1 MSGSADVLI
10 SLGINIKNDISN
22 VQKCLDECGI
32 CFLFAPKHHSAMK
45 HVMNV
50 RKELHFR
57 TIFNLLGPLSNPAF
71 VKKQLVGV
79 YDKSLLMPLQRLL
92 KSLDLLMLGLYP
104 ATMEWMKSP
113 QQEKLLGE
121 AIKWKVIRI

>member
-32 CFLFAPKHHSAMK
+32 CFFAPKHHSAMK

-50 RKELHFR
+50 RKELHLEQYL
-57 TIFNLLGPLSNPAF
+57 T
-71 VKKQLVGV
+71 
-79 YDKSLLMPLQRLL
+79 Y
-92 KSLDLLMLGLYP
+92 
-104 ATMEWMKSP
+104 
-113 QQEKLLGE
+113 
-121 AIKWKVIRI
+121 

>member
-1 MSGSADVLI
+1 MKKAIKIKASDDAIDIVGTGGDGHNTLNISTATALVISGAGIKVAKHGNYSASSMSGSADVLI
-10 SLGINIKNDISN
+10 SLGINIKNDITN

-57 TIFNLLGPLSNPAF
+57 TIFNLLGPLSNLHL
-71 VKKQLVGV
+71 VKNN
-79 YDKSLLMPLQRLL
+79 
-92 KSLDLLMLGLYP
+92 
-104 ATMEWMKSP
+104 
-113 QQEKLLGE
+113 
-121 AIKWKVIRI
+121 

>member
-1 MSGSADVLI
+1 M
-10 SLGINIKNDISN
+10 N
-22 VQKCLDECGI
+22 VVYV
-32 CFLFAPKHHSAMK
+32 FFAPKHHSAMK

-79 YDKSLLMPLQRLL
+79 YDKTLLMPFAKAL
-92 KSLDLLMLGLYP
+92 KKLGSTN
-104 ATMEWMKSP
+104 AWIVSSENGWMKLP
-113 QQEKLLGE
+113 QQEKLLE
-121 AIKWKVIRI
+121 